1 MTAYLWKLACIS
13 LASFFLVHLAASL
26 LVLWSA
32 PPALRLVARMR
43 PSSAARLLLAIRA
56 FPCFFAILVVAS
68 LCVPSYLWLEP
79 DSPGEE
85 TGWLCLAA
93 AALCLLGWAVS
104 MLRGARAVFGSMRYL
119 GHCRQTANE
128 VVLRE
133 QPSKAWIV
141 ESGRHILGLAGIFT
155 PQIMIRKDVFAALSP
170 RQLDAA
176 LRHEWAH
183 AESRDNLKKLLLFLL
198 PDALPFA
205 RPRFLEELNRAWA
218 KFAEWAADDRA
229 TAGDLESSLSLADAL
244 IRVARLGIPSATPP
258 LTTSLIADGSEL
270 AVRVT
275 RLLDP
280 QPTEQRRFPQIW
292 LWLSGV
298 AVVVLAAVPL
308 LGPLALHT
316 AHELLELFV
325 Q

>member
-1 MTAYLWKLACIS
+1 VTAYLWRLVCIS

-32 PPALRLVARMR
+32 PAAIRLAARMR

-56 FPCFFAILVVAS
+56 FPCLFAILVVAS
-68 LCVPSYLWLEP
+68 LCVPSYIWLEP
-79 DSPGEE
+79 DSPGEK
-85 TGWLCLAA
+85 TGWLCLVA
-93 AALCLLGWAVS
+93 AALSLWIWTVS
-104 MLRGARAVFGSMRYL
+104 LSRGARAVFGSIRYL
-119 GHCRQTANE
+119 GHCRQTADE
-128 VVLRE
+128 IVLPE

-141 ESGRHILGLAGIFT
+141 QSGSHIVGLAGIFT
-155 PQIMIRKDVFAALSP
+155 PQIMIRKDVLAALSP

-183 AESRDNLKKLLLFLL
+183 AESRDNLKKLLFFLL

-205 RPRFLEELNRAWA
+205 RSRLLEDLIRSWA

-229 TAGDLESSLSLADAL
+229 TAGDPESSLSLADAL
-244 IRVARLGIPSATPP
+244 IRVARLGIPSAAPP
-258 LTTSLIADGSEL
+258 LTTSLIAESSEL

-280 QPTEQRRFPQIW
+280 RPMEQRRFPQSR
-292 LWLSGV
+292 LLLAGV
-298 AVVVLAAVPL
+298 AVIGLAALPL

-316 AHELLELFV
+316 AHDLLELLV